1 MKKFL
6 AMLLAVVM
14 VLTLVACGGNDT
26 KKADGQVVIGSDT
39 EESGDW
45 AYSAFQTSPNAT
57 DNEVVK
63 LTDDL
68 LTVDTDQ
75 HGDYVVNK
83 TVVKSY
89 ERIEEEN
96 GNVTYKFV
104 LNDGLKF
111 NNGEAV
117 TAQDF
122 LAWTMFLSSPAGKE
136 MGVVSAAYDQLPG
149 GVAYRNGETNV
160 LAGLRLFDDKTF
172 SVTILKTNEA
182 GDTDYLPYYY
192 DLGYAAMRGVN
203 LTYWFGEGWSVKD
216 DGEGAYFVNADGKE
230 FTAAN
235 VGDAVTAARYATS
248 DRVTSGPYNLVSF
261 DQSSREIVL
270 EANENYNGNFEGQ
283 KPGIQKLVIVK
294 TEQDT
299 VMDMIATGQI
309 QIYSGIGDGAQVNA
323 ALDLIEAGTIDSSYT
338 TYDRAGYGYFAYAC
352 DFGPS
357 QFVEFRQ
364 AVAYL
369 LDRNEFAQTFCQGW
383 GGVVHGPY
391 CTAFSMTSKTD
402 IDKKVNHYDYNPEK
416 AVELLKQAGFVYNAD
431 GSDYV
436 DGSGEIRYAKVTAEQ
451 AQYYDN
457 FNKVL
462 ADGTILMPATLN
474 WASSENNSVSALLS
488 TMLANSE
495 ATKNAGVSI
504 VKTEMTFPE
513 LLNYMYRQDAY
524 GIGGDYSV
532 PTYNMFN
539 LATGWNAGVYDFA
552 YNWSTDPTYIEMG
565 YNVQHLYDEE
575 LDQLSMDMVYGV
587 EPGDEATF
595 LELWEKYVI
604 RWNEELP
611 MVPLYA
617 NIYVTLYP
625 NTIDNYAEDSFWG
638 FDRAI
643 LYANWVGSA
652 K

>member
-39 EESGDW
+39 EASGDW

-625 NTIDNYAEDSFWG
+625 NTIDNYVEDSFWG

-643 LYANWVGSA
+643 LYANWVGYA